1 MEKKTNWKAWAS
13 VAASTFIGAAAAFY
27 AMPHEGKASRE
38 MLVGALLAGL
48 SAVIHLL
55 QKPQVVVAAA
65 AVEEKPAEKKTAGDI
80 VAEKAKDDA
89 APVEPVVVDSS
100 PVDTQGGP

>member
-1 MEKKTNWKAWAS
+1 MEKKTNWKAWGS
-13 VAASTFIGAAAAFY
+13 VIAATFVGAAAAFY
-27 AMPHEGKASRE
+27 AMPHEGKGTKE
-38 MLVGALLAGL
+38 LVIGAMLAGL

-55 QKPQVVVAAA
+55 QNPRVAAPA
-65 AVEEKPAEKKTAGDI
+65 PVEEKPSKTAGDI

-89 APVEPVVVDSS
+89 PSDDAA